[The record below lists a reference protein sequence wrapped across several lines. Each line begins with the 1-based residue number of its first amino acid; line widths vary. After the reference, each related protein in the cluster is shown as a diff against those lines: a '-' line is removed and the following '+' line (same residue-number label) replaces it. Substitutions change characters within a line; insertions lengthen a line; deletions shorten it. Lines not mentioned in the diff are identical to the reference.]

1 MSKRN
6 LLQSGSTISL
16 HRERDFT
23 DSKSIFKINSILAES
38 GSSVCYNAQF
48 NGVDGILKEFYPDYI
63 EMSRTSDGCII
74 PLDSGSGAF
83 NERCECYAEAHQ
95 SARKIKNICN
105 YIPYIEIF
113 YGCSSDNISGS
124 VYIWN
129 PNPMVGID
137 FQKYLEIQKKE
148 RKAGIVRLYEAFSIL
163 TTLTESVSYM
173 HKAGLAHQ
181 DLKPSNFLIA
191 EKDGKI
197 DSSHISLFDLDTI
210 YDAKSKH
217 QILYTAGTEGF
228 AAPEIKRGIVNHKTD
243 IYSIAAIIYYVLCD
257 CERTFNDNDYYE
269 IEKIISESKLV
280 KNASFE
286 RKQEWLTIVTS
297 ILKNNLSDI
306 SNKRA
311 KSCDELLPKM
321 KALTEI
327 LLVAYKEKE
336 EEKDSLF
343 SLYAN
348 GNKEDYLEQELIL
361 QNLLFRRPLYNYLS
375 DNIEKGKRELRIIVV
390 GLRENGR
397 RFLKVALQAAQM
409 PDIVVSVV
417 IYAENL
423 DKEKQSY
430 LNDNPLF
437 SEFFEVDTESKDI
450 NDTVLD
456 LDTEE
461 YYGRVFFRQLPKNL
475 SGDPDVSQIEIM
487 NSAYY
492 AFIDLER
499 DSVNKDIAET
509 LAVPDKNCC
518 CSYVWYNDEKRS
530 YLYEHQKKYLF
541 PICMRYDKRKEYI
554 SSKLE
559 HLAENAHMIWEKK
572 PSDKELLDNPYYFN
586 SSVSYV
592 LSIPYKLY
600 YVGITYNIGKDSRLP
615 DDLKAAEAF
624 FDYISDT
631 ENNTKLNIMA
641 AYEHRRWVAEK
652 ITDGWTRIE
661 TYDYCNEADPNKNK
675 QNKRHCCLVKGNA
688 DIPLSEEEYQKD
700 GCRKWD
706 CSVDTKLDELDKVS
720 ILIHQERK
728 RRVNEATY
736 GKSPNQYI
744 TKLSDCFPEGWN
756 ENSTLYNAFCIFA
769 FGFRS
774 IWHGDRIY
782 ANEYK
787 QNREE
792 FKKIINQQITDT
804 SIIASLEGCLK
815 KIDDISDAIQRSLEH
830 MDFKMNDRKLLNNL
844 PFIMANRPV
853 DRLALVL
860 RDNINVHDVY
870 SNVISVAMLKPD
882 IVDYVYCCCPSQNIN
897 FTEVLE
903 KKITSILSYFK
914 KNKLDVHCNFYIAV
928 PRNLSYVAENMAKY
942 NLPIKLQNVKNTI
955 YIMPCEDIA
964 DGAIQLAGKLNEIK
978 SNNIGKF
985 LVFDATT
992 QMFETEFPTQ
1002 YGDERFLFEC
1012 AVKGY
1017 PGKKSNWPYFVLNW
1031 LGEAHNRFVRCNGCE
1046 ELKFIRKKDTDVYF
1060 RATDLFLLNDIN
1072 YVPIKGESD
1081 LGEICDELWKIYRGE
1096 DLKCKDIK
1104 ERHRR
1109 GRIRWNMICN
1119 CIAGLE
1125 KKDTLSLQKIDNE
1138 DVKSTLLFNGS
1149 YLKVVSKILKAL
1161 KKYGFAEEESNISF
1175 ESDDLCKLYISSKY
1189 KKVPDDIFNFIRTH
1203 ELTSCDLLTCEYL
1216 HDKLNI
1222 KYTRLKWENAPLVN
1236 NYGDELQISKDD
1248 ADDLKNAFKVL
1259 EEKGYLYQPGKYSIL
1274 NLKNNSKNN
1283 SSLVLNFAYASESIH
1298 NVLSK
1303 AGELLEI
1310 YIYRQLHKSG
1320 YFTEVVRGQT
1330 VQWLSDKPQIC
1341 NEFDLIATKGFHSV
1355 FIECKGRS
1363 RIDQDVYFK
1372 IKQLTDYFGNRSK
1385 CVVISTADENETDT
1399 NNKTKAELMNIIT
1412 IGDSDIENTAEIL
1425 RKKMMD

>member
-1 MSKRN
+1 MTKRN
-6 LLQSGSTISL
+6 LLQSESTISL

-23 DSKSIFKINSILAES
+23 DRKSVFKINSILAEG

-63 EMSRTSDGCII
+63 EMSRTSDGYLI
-74 PLDSGSGAF
+74 PLNSDSGAF
-83 NERCECYAEAHQ
+83 NERCECYVEAHQ

-113 YGCSSDNISGS
+113 YSCSGDNISGS

-191 EKDGKI
+191 EKDRKI

-437 SEFFEVDTESKDI
+437 SEFFEVDPESKDI

-475 SGDPDVSQIEIM
+475 SGDPDASQIEIM

-509 LAVPDKNCC
+509 LAAPDKNCC

-600 YVGITYNIGKDSRLP
+600 YAGITYNIGKDSRLS
-615 DDLKAAEAF
+615 DDLKVAEAF

-631 ENNTKLNIMA
+631 ANNTKLKIMA
-641 AYEHRRWVAEK
+641 AYEHRRWVIEK

-728 RRVNEATY
+728 RRVKEATY

-769 FGFRS
+769 CGFRS

-792 FKKIINQQITDT
+792 FTKIIKQQITDT

-815 KIDDISDAIQRSLEH
+815 KIDDISNAIQRSLEH

-882 IVDYVYCCCPSQNIN
+882 IVDYVYCCCPSQNVALAEI
-897 FTEVLE
+897 LE
-903 KKITSILSYFK
+903 KKIISILSYFN
-914 KNKLDVHCNFYIAV
+914 KNKIDVHCNFYIAV
-928 PRNLSYVAENMAKY
+928 PKEMYNVSQKLKDFALSG
-942 NLPIKLQNVKNTI
+942 KLQNIKNRI
-955 YIMPCEDIA
+955 HIMLCESIA
-964 DGAIQLAGKLNEIK
+964 DGAIQLAEKLNEIK
-978 SNNIGKF
+978 SNNTGKF

-1002 YGDERFLFEC
+1002 FNDERFLFEC

-1031 LGEAHNRFVRCNGCE
+1031 LGKSHNRFVRCNGCE

-1060 RATDLFLLNDIN
+1060 RAMDLFLLNDIN
-1072 YVPIKGESD
+1072 YVPVKGESD

-1096 DLKCKDIK
+1096 DLAGDDIQDK
-1104 ERHRR
+1104 HKR
-1109 GRIRWNMICN
+1109 GRERWNTICN

-1125 KKDTLSLQKIDNE
+1125 QRDTLLLQKTNTKEIE
-1138 DVKSTLLFNGS
+1138 KRFLFNGD
-1149 YLKVVSKILKAL
+1149 YFKAVSKILKAL
-1161 KKYGFAEEESNISF
+1161 KEYGFAEEESNISF
-1175 ESDDLCKLYISSKY
+1175 ESDDLCKLYICSKY
-1189 KKVPDDIFNFIRTH
+1189 MEVPEKVFGFIRTH
-1203 ELTSCDLLTCEYL
+1203 ELINSDLLTCEYL
-1216 HDKLNI
+1216 NNILNI
-1222 KYTRLKWENAPLVN
+1222 KHIRLKWQNAPLVDN
-1236 NYGDELQISKDD
+1236 RGNKLTRNSYNTGDLMH
-1248 ADDLKNAFKVL
+1248 AFNIL
-1259 EEKGYLYQPGKYSIL
+1259 EKKGYLYRPGTAYIFDVR
-1274 NLKNNSKNN
+1274 NSTEP
-1283 SSLVLNFAYASESIH
+1283 SLNFAYASESIR

-1385 CVVISTADENETDT
+1385 CVVISTADESETDT

-1425 RKKMMD
+1425 RKKMKD

>member
-1 MSKRN
+1 MTRRN
-6 LLQSGSTISL
+6 LLQSESTISL
-16 HRERDFT
+16 HRESDFT
-23 DSKSIFKINSILAES
+23 DSKSIFTIKSVLAEG
-38 GSSVCYNAQF
+38 GSSVCYNARF
-48 NGVDGILKEFYPDYI
+48 NGSEGILKEFYPANI
-63 EMSRTSDGCII
+63 QMSRTSEGCLM
-74 PLDSGSGAF
+74 PSESDCGAF
-83 NERCECYAEAHQ
+83 YESCECYAEAHQ

-113 YGCSSDNISGS
+113 YSCSVDNVSGS

-129 PNPMVGID
+129 PNPMVGVD

-210 YDAKSKH
+210 YDAKAKH
-217 QILYTAGTEGF
+217 QITYTAGTEGF
-228 AAPEIKRGIVNHKTD
+228 AAPEIRRGIVNHRTD

-257 CERTFNDNDYYE
+257 GERTFNDNEYYE
-269 IEKIISESKLV
+269 IEKTVSESKLV
-280 KNASFE
+280 KNAGFE
-286 RKQEWLTIVTS
+286 KKQEWLDIVTS
-297 ILKNNLSDI
+297 LLKNNLSDI

-311 KSCDELLPKM
+311 KSCDELLPEM
-321 KALTEI
+321 RTLTEI
-327 LLVAYKEKE
+327 LLAAYKEKK

-343 SLYAN
+343 SLYAE
-348 GNKEDYLEQELIL
+348 GSKEDHLQQELIL

-375 DNIEKGKRELRIIVV
+375 ENTEKGRRELCIIVV
-390 GLRENGR
+390 GFRENGR
-397 RFLKVALQAAQM
+397 CFLKTALQAAQM

-417 IYAENL
+417 IYAENVE
-423 DKEKQSY
+423 KEKQEY

-437 SEFFEVDTESKDI
+437 SEFFEVDPEGRDI
-450 NDTVLD
+450 NDSAFD

-475 SGDPDVSQIEIM
+475 SGEPDAAQIEIM
-487 NSAYY
+487 NDAYY
-492 AFIDLER
+492 VFADLER
-499 DSVNKDIAET
+499 DSINKEIAEK
-509 LAVPDKNCC
+509 LAAPDKNCC

-554 SSKLE
+554 SLKLE
-559 HLAENAHMIWEKK
+559 HLAENAHMIWGKK
-572 PSDKELLDNPYYFN
+572 PSDKELLDKPYYFE

-600 YVGITYNIGKDSRLP
+600 YVGIEYNISENSRLS

-624 FDYISDT
+624 FDYISHT
-631 ENNTKLNIMA
+631 ENSSSLNTMA
-641 AYEHRRWVAEK
+641 AYEHRRWVTEK

-661 TYDYCNEADPNKNK
+661 TNDYCNEEDPNKNNK
-675 QNKRHCCLVKGNA
+675 YKRHCCLVKGGA

-706 CSVDTKLDELDKVS
+706 STAYNELDELDKVS

-728 RRVNEATY
+728 RRFKEATC
-736 GKSPNQYI
+736 GRSPNQYI

-774 IWHGDRIY
+774 LWHGDRIY

-787 QNREE
+787 QNREV
-792 FKKIINQQITDT
+792 FKKVIKQQITDAST
-804 SIIASLEGCLK
+804 IASLESCLK
-815 KIDDISDAIQRSLEH
+815 KMDDISNAVQRSLEH
-830 MDFKMNDRKLLNNL
+830 MDFKMNDRKLLENL
-844 PFIMANRPV
+844 PYIMANRPV

-860 RDNINVHDVY
+860 RDNINVNDVY
-870 SNVISVAMLKPD
+870 SNVISAAMLKPD
-882 IVDYVYCCCPSQNIN
+882 KVDYVYCCCPGQHTDLAEI
-897 FTEVLE
+897 LE
-903 KKITSILSYFK
+903 KKILSVLSYFK
-914 KNKLDVHCNFYIAV
+914 KNKLDIHCNFYIAV
-928 PRNLSYVAENMAKY
+928 PKKMSAVSTKLTAFALSA
-942 NLPIKLQNVKNTI
+942 KLQNAKNTVH
-955 YIMPCEDIA
+955 IMSCENIA
-964 DGAIQLAGKLNEIK
+964 EGAVLLAEKLNEIK
-978 SNNIGKF
+978 SNNTGRF

-1002 YGDERFLFEC
+1002 YNDERFLFEC
-1012 AVKGY
+1012 AVKGQ
-1017 PGKKSNWPYFVLNW
+1017 PGKKPNWPYFVLNW
-1031 LGEAHNRFVRCNGCE
+1031 LGESHNRFVRCNGCE
-1046 ELKFIRKKDTDVYF
+1046 ELKFVSKKDTDVYF
-1060 RATDLFLLNDIN
+1060 RATDLFMLNDIK
-1072 YVPIKGESD
+1072 YVPVKGESD

-1096 DLKCKDIK
+1096 YLVSDDIK
-1104 ERHRR
+1104 DKHKR
-1109 GRIRWNMICN
+1109 GRECWNTICN

-1125 KKDTLSLQKIDNE
+1125 LNDTLILKKTDKKNAGKYI
-1138 DVKSTLLFNGS
+1138 LFNGD
-1149 YLKVVSKILKAL
+1149 YFKTVSKILKAL
-1161 KKYGFAEEESNISF
+1161 KEYGFAEERSNISF
-1175 ESDDLCKLYISSKY
+1175 DSDDLCRLYIYSRY
-1189 KKVPDDIFNFIRTH
+1189 DEVHDKVFNFIRTH
-1203 ELTSCDLLTCEYL
+1203 ELINSDLLTCDYL
-1216 HDKLNI
+1216 NNELKI
-1222 KYTRLKWENAPLVN
+1222 KYIRLKWQNVPLVDNHGNKLN
-1236 NYGDELQISKDD
+1236 NKFYNTY
-1248 ADDLKNAFKVL
+1248 DLMKAFNIL
-1259 EEKGYLYQPGKYSIL
+1259 EKKGYLYRPGDALMFDKT
-1274 NLKNNSKNN
+1274 
-1283 SSLVLNFAYASESIH
+1283 SSTEPILNFAYASESIH

-1310 YIYRQLHKSG
+1310 YIYRKLHKSG
-1320 YFTEVVRGQT
+1320 YFAEVVRGQT
-1330 VQWLSDKPQIC
+1330 VQWILDKPKIC
-1341 NEFDLIATKGFHSV
+1341 NEFDLIATRDFHSV
-1355 FIECKGRS
+1355 FIECKGRK

-1372 IKQLTDYFGNRSK
+1372 IRQLTDYFGNRSK
-1385 CVVISTADENETDT
+1385 CVVISTAEESETDT

-1425 RKKMMD
+1425 YEKMKE

>member
-6 LLQSGSTISL
+6 LLQSESTISL
-16 HRERDFT
+16 HREKDFT
-23 DSKSIFKINSILAES
+23 DSKSVFKIKSILAEG

-48 NGVDGILKEFYPDYI
+48 NGVDGILKEFYPDSM
-63 EMSRTSDGCII
+63 EMSRTSDGCLI
-74 PLDSGSGAF
+74 PSDSGSGAF
-83 NERCECYAEAHQ
+83 HESCKCYAEAHQ

-113 YGCSSDNISGS
+113 YSCSGDNISGS

-129 PNPMVGID
+129 PNPMVGVD

-210 YDAKSKH
+210 YDANAN
-217 QILYTAGTEGF
+217 QIPYTAGTEGF
-228 AAPEIKRGIVNHKTD
+228 AAPEIRRGVVNQRTD
-243 IYSIAAIIYYVLCD
+243 IYSIAAIMYYVLCD
-257 CERTFNDNDYYE
+257 CERTFNDNEYYE
-269 IEKIISESKLV
+269 IEKKISESKLV

-286 RKQEWLTIVTS
+286 KKQEWLTIVIS
-297 ILKNNLSDI
+297 ILENNLSDI
-306 SNKRA
+306 SNRRA
-311 KSCDELLPKM
+311 KNCDELLPKM
-321 KALTEI
+321 KTLTEI
-327 LLVAYKEKE
+327 LLVAYKEKK

-343 SLYAN
+343 SLYAD
-348 GNKEDYLEQELIL
+348 GNKEDHMQQELIL

-375 DNIEKGKRELRIIVV
+375 DNIEKEKRELRIIVV

-397 RFLKVALQAAQM
+397 CFLKVALQAAQM
-409 PDIVVSVV
+409 PNIVVSVV
-417 IYAENL
+417 IYSENL
-423 DKEKQSY
+423 EKEKQAY

-437 SEFFEVDTESKDI
+437 SEFFEVDPESKDI
-450 NDTVLD
+450 NDTAFD
-456 LDTEE
+456 LDTEK

-475 SGDPDVSQIEIM
+475 SGTPDTGHIEIM
-487 NSAYY
+487 NNAYY
-492 AFIDLER
+492 AFVDLER
-499 DSVNKDIAET
+499 DSVNKDVAEK
-509 LAVPDKNCC
+509 LADPNKNCC

-559 HLAENAHMIWEKK
+559 YLAENAHMIWGKK

-600 YVGITYNIGKDSRLP
+600 YVGITYNISENSRSS
-615 DDLKAAEAF
+615 DDLKVAEVF
-624 FDYISDT
+624 FNYISDT
-631 ENNTKLNIMA
+631 TNNNKLNIMA
-641 AYEHRRWVAEK
+641 AYEHRRWVTEK
-652 ITDGWTRIE
+652 ITDGWTRLE
-661 TYDYCNEADPNKNK
+661 TDDYCNEADPNKN
-675 QNKRHCCLVKGNA
+675 NEHKRHCCLVKGNA

-706 CSVDTKLDELDKVS
+706 CPVDSRLDELDKVS

-728 RRVNEATY
+728 RRVREATCDR
-736 GKSPNQYI
+736 SPNQYI

-774 IWHGDRIY
+774 LWHGDRIY

-792 FKKIINQQITDT
+792 FTKIIKQQITDT
-804 SIIASLEGCLK
+804 STIASLEGCLK
-815 KIDDISDAIQRSLEH
+815 KIDNISNAIQRSLEH
-830 MDFKMNDRKLLNNL
+830 TDFKMNDRKLLNNL

-853 DRLALVL
+853 NRLALVL

-870 SNVISVAMLKPD
+870 SNVISVTMLKPD
-882 IVDYVYCCCPSQNIN
+882 IVDYVYCCCLGQNVDLADI
-897 FTEVLE
+897 LE
-903 KKITSILSYFK
+903 KKIISILSYFK
-914 KNKLDVHCNFYIAV
+914 KNKIDVHSNFYIAV
-928 PRNLSYVAENMAKY
+928 PEEM
-942 NLPIKLQNVKNTI
+942 QNVSEKLKCFALPDKLKNTKNKI
-955 YIMPCEDIA
+955 YIILCKSIA
-964 DGAIQLAGKLNEIK
+964 DGAIQLAEKLNEIK
-978 SNNIGKF
+978 SNNIGRF

-1002 YGDERFLFEC
+1002 FNDERFLFEC

-1031 LGEAHNRFVRCNGCE
+1031 LGKSHNRFVRCNGCE

-1072 YVPIKGESD
+1072 YVPVKGESD

-1096 DLKCKDIK
+1096 DLAGGDIK
-1104 ERHRR
+1104 DKHKR
-1109 GRIRWNMICN
+1109 GRERWNTICN

-1125 KKDTLSLQKIDNE
+1125 QRDTLLLKKINTNKIE
-1138 DVKSTLLFNGS
+1138 KRFLFNGD
-1149 YLKVVSKILKAL
+1149 YFKTVSKILKAL
-1161 KKYGFAEEESNISF
+1161 KEYGFAEKESNISF
-1175 ESDDLCKLYISSKY
+1175 ESDDLCMLYICSKY
-1189 KKVPDDIFNFIRTH
+1189 EEVPEKVFGFIRTH
-1203 ELTSCDLLTCEYL
+1203 ELFNSDFLTCEYSNNI
-1216 HDKLNI
+1216 LNI
-1222 KYTRLKWENAPLVN
+1222 KYICLKWQNAPLVDIHGN
-1236 NYGDELQISKDD
+1236 KLDKKFYHTNELIS
-1248 ADDLKNAFKVL
+1248 AFRIL
-1259 EEKGYLYQPGKYSIL
+1259 EKKGYLYKLG
-1274 NLKNNSKNN
+1274 NSYMFDITSNPEP
-1283 SSLVLNFAYASESIH
+1283 VLNFAYASESIH

-1330 VQWLSDKPQIC
+1330 VQWLLDKPKIC
-1341 NEFDLIATKGFHSV
+1341 NEFDLIATKDFHSV
-1355 FIECKGRS
+1355 FIECKGRKK
-1363 RIDQDVYFK
+1363 IEQDVYFK

-1385 CVVISTADENETDT
+1385 CVVISTADESETDI

-1412 IGDSDIENTAEIL
+1412 IGDSDIENAAEIL
-1425 RKKMMD
+1425 YQKMKD